1 MTRENICTKLDYGTN
16 VQGVDYMNENEKLK
30 AMLKVMSDD
39 EKNDLYI
46 LLKNLTA
53 SKERKKCNQE
63 LTSSPR
69 Q

>member
-1 MTRENICTKLDYGTN
+1 
-16 VQGVDYMNENEKLK
+16 MNENEKIK
-30 AMLKVMSDD
+30 AMLNVMSDE

-46 LLKNLTA
+46 LLKNLTS

-63 LTSSPR
+63 LTSSHR

>member
-1 MTRENICTKLDYGTN
+1 
-16 VQGVDYMNENEKLK
+16 MNENEKLK

>member
-1 MTRENICTKLDYGTN
+1 
-16 VQGVDYMNENEKLK
+16 MNYNDELK
-30 AMLKVMSDD
+30 SMLKIMTEE

-46 LLKNLTA
+46 LLKNLT
-53 SKERKKCNQE
+53 SSRERKQCNQE